1 MTTTDIAGE
10 AVETGK
16 AACGWDFIVLMSRQ
30 GKIRLSEFFSSYSES
45 DKRRI
50 VRDIQADIL
59 PRAPKMCNIIEKGT
73 YKFVYRRYA
82 SLYFVVGVPQ
92 GLNELIVLEQIH
104 LFVEALDGYFN
115 SVCELDLVFSLHKSL
130 LILFEM
136 FIGGMLCES
145 NKREV
150 LKAIVEAEELVEEM
164 TKPGEDTA
172 SQLDDGLSFQEQ
184 FQLGRTPGRRQGNS
198 GPGRR

>member
-1 MTTTDIAGE
+1 MY
-10 AVETGK
+10 
-16 AACGWDFIVLMSRQ
+16 
-30 GKIRLSEFFSSYSES
+30 LS
-45 DKRRI
+45 
-50 VRDIQADIL
+50 Q
-59 PRAPKMCNIIEKGT
+59 PRAPRMCNIVEKGT

-145 NKREV
+145 SKREV
-150 LKAIVEAEELVEEM
+150 LKSIVEAEELVEEM

-184 FQLGRTPGRRQGNS
+184 FQLGRTPGRNRGP
-198 GPGRR
+198 GGGPPGRR